1 MIPRIGAFEV
11 SIVVQNTP
19 ILFFSKMLLGYW
31 PNAPAVA
38 SRIKA
43 AFDEWRGG
51 ADIKAIQEKYK
62 TRGAVAQRERSPV
75 KARSSRNPFAAA
87 TQSFSRRSRSLE
99 RFESTKSLTKTQ
111 ASIEP
116 RAETPKYRRPPT
128 PPQKHNKPVFM
139 TNPDADEWST
149 TLAVCS

>member
-51 ADIKAIQEKYK
+51 ADIKAIQEKYQ

-87 TQSFSRRSRSLE
+87 SQSFKKRSRSLE
-99 RFESTKSLTKTQ
+99 RFDSAKSLTNTQ
-111 ASIEP
+111 AP
-116 RAETPKYRRPPT
+116 KAPLRPETPKYRRPPT

-139 TNPDADEWST
+139 TNPDLE
-149 TLAVCS
+149 

>member
-38 SRIKA
+38 SRIKS

-51 ADIKAIQEKYK
+51 VDIKAIQEKYQSK
-62 TRGAVAQRERSPV
+62 GSVGQRESSPL
-75 KARSSRNPFAAA
+75 KARSSRNPFVAS
-87 TQSFSRRSRSLE
+87 TSTFGRRSRSLE
-99 RFESTKSLTKTQ
+99 RLDSTKSLTKTQ
-111 ASIEP
+111 ATN
-116 RAETPKYRRPPT
+116 A
-128 PPQKHNKPVFM
+128 QKP
-139 TNPDADEWST
+139 
-149 TLAVCS
+149 